1 MKTSSFDELDAVFS
15 CKESFKVRCS
25 KEDSPQSV
33 PTALMIFDSF
43 DDDTI
48 YSVIPRVISSGGM
61 QGQAERSVCYGEGRS
76 CAPRQ
81 LEPQLRPSCK
91 VLCKKVLTT
100 ASPVSESIFE
110 RIYNPENLDGSQRPY
125 RLSRKVSLACDH
137 LANDK
142 PKDAVRPLRKAIAFH
157 GHNSLRN
164 RISLPF
170 NPQKDSLLAMAL
182 NKGRSF
188 PILMYSNSFRRFLP
202 PIKGQK

>member
-1 MKTSSFDELDAVFS
+1 
-15 CKESFKVRCS
+15 
-25 KEDSPQSV
+25 
-33 PTALMIFDSF
+33 
-43 DDDTI
+43 
-48 YSVIPRVISSGGM
+48 M
-61 QGQAERSVCYGEGRS
+61 QGQAESSVCYGEGRS

-91 VLCKKVLTT
+91 FLCKKVLTT

-110 RIYNPENLDGSQRPY
+110 RIYNPETLDGSQQPY

-164 RISLPF
+164 QISLQF
-170 NPQKDSLLAMAL
+170 NPKKKDSLLAMAL
-182 NKGRSF
+182 ERGSRF
-188 PILMYSNSFRRFLP
+188 PFESIPLISGAFFLQP
-202 PIKGQK
+202 KPKVELTTKSLLFI